1 MSREMSREMRR
12 SAAVIRWC
20 AATALVVVALVA
32 SGGAGYAAPVTVSS
46 TRLGAASVAV
56 AVTTRAST
64 AVADTFANQASPNT
78 RSGSSST
85 MTVRSAVGGNRR
97 AFVRFDLSAI
107 PSTARVQSATLRLT
121 MSSAPAVSRTYE
133 VDRVSASWSEATLTW
148 NTMPPASS
156 ASATT
161 ASGTTSNTNLTWM
174 VTADVKT
181 FVANGAANF
190 GWQIKDT
197 SESSTLAYTATFRT
211 REYSGVAQRPTLT
224 VIYAT

>member
-1 MSREMSREMRR
+1 MAREVRR
-12 SAAVIRWC
+12 ATRRAAARRWC
-20 AATALVVVALVA
+20 AATALVVALLVV
-32 SGGAGYAAPVTVSS
+32 SGTAGYAAPVTVSS
-46 TRLGAASVAV
+46 TRLGAASVPV
-56 AVTTRAST
+56 AITTRAST
-64 AVADTFANQASPNT
+64 AVADTFANQASPNA

-107 PSTARVQSATLRLT
+107 PSTARVQSAALRLT

-133 VDRVSASWSEATLTW
+133 VDRASASWSEATLTW
-148 NTMPPASS
+148 NTMPPAAS

-161 ASGTTSNTNLTWM
+161 PSGTTSNVSLTWN
-174 VTADVKT
+174 VAADVSA

-197 SESSTLAYTATFRT
+197 SESSTPASTATFRT